1 MLETE
6 VFKIFI
12 SQKNAVYFVEICTL
26 MSNKLKGLEHKP
38 DNYEK
43 RDFEKTRKTVEQSKI
58 SLTCKDSYHI
68 LSIT

>member
-1 MLETE
+1 M
-6 VFKIFI
+6 
-12 SQKNAVYFVEICTL
+12 QKNGIILKYIL
-26 MSNKLKGLEHKP
+26 QLKLLEHEP

-58 SLTCKDSYHI
+58 SLTYKDSYHI